1 MTRMKHWLIGSLL
14 MLGLS
19 VYPSSKSQAQIEA
32 ILDAIKAAIKAADI
46 AVQKVQNAT
55 IDLQNVQKQIENAL
69 SQSELGDIAG
79 WVQKQ
84 KDLYQDYFQEL
95 WQVKTVITEY
105 KKVSDI
111 IAKQKQL
118 VTDYKQAFALA
129 QQDTHFSASEQQ
141 YMLSVYTGIIDESIK
156 DLDQILHIVEAFT
169 VQMSDEQRLKIINTC
184 ADNIER
190 DITDLR
196 KFNNQA
202 IQVSLQR
209 AKDQNDLNSIRRLY
223 GL

>member
-1 MTRMKHWLIGSLL
+1 MKHWLIGSLL